1 MSMSTRPPTASQV
14 RRREPRSEGGKAFLT
29 ALGLLAVMWVVQAVN
44 ANLGEVLDQD
54 YGILPR
60 TAHGLIGIAAA
71 PWLHASWQHIEGN
84 SLPFVVLATLAAWRG
99 LGRFALASLIIIV
112 VAGLGTWLI
121 SPAGVVTIGA
131 SGWILGLFTYTIA
144 RGFFQH
150 RLADVITA
158 LIAGAVY
165 WGIIFDVLPQG
176 GGISWQDHL
185 SGAIGGLIAASVLC
199 RRRAAA
205 SPVKPPRPRGPA
217 GGSGG
222 L

>member
-1 MSMSTRPPTASQV
+1 MTASQV
-14 RRREPRSEGGKAFLT
+14 RRRGPASAGGRALLT
-29 ALGLLAVMWVVQAVN
+29 AAALLAVMWLVQAVN
-44 ANLGEVLDQD
+44 ANMGEVLDQD

-71 PWLHASWQHIEGN
+71 PWLHASWQHIESN
-84 SLPFVVLATLAAWRG
+84 SIPFLVLATLAAWRG

-121 SPAGVVTIGA
+121 SPPGVVTIGA
-131 SGWILGLFTYTIA
+131 SGWILGLLTYTIA
-144 RGFFQH
+144 RGFFQR
-150 RLADVITA
+150 RLADIVTA
-158 LIAGAVY
+158 LVAGALY

-185 SGAIGGLIAASVLC
+185 SGAIGGLIAAFVLA
-199 RRRAAA
+199 RRRVAA
-205 SPVKPPRPRGPA
+205 SPVIPSRRGEPA

>member
-1 MSMSTRPPTASQV
+1 MTASQA
-14 RRREPRSEGGKAFLT
+14 RNREPRSVGVKAFLV
-29 ALGLLAVMWVVQAVN
+29 AFLLLAVMWVIQAVN
-44 ANLGEVLDQD
+44 ANMGEILDQD
-54 YGILPR
+54 YGIVPR

-84 SLPFVVLATLAAWRG
+84 SLPFLVLATLAAWRG

-121 SPAGVVTIGA
+121 SPAGVTIGA
-131 SGWILGLFTYTIA
+131 SGWILGLFTYTVA
-144 RGFFQH
+144 RGFFQR

-158 LIAGAVY
+158 LIAGALY

-185 SGAIGGLIAASVLC
+185 SGAIGGLVAAFVLC

-205 SPVKPPRPRGPA
+205 TSPRPPRA
-217 GGSGG
+217 GSAG

>member
-1 MSMSTRPPTASQV
+1 MTASQV
-14 RRREPRSEGGKAFLT
+14 RKREPRSAGGKAFLT
-29 ALGLLAVMWVVQAVN
+29 AFGLLAVMWVVQAVN
-44 ANLGEVLDQD
+44 ANMGEVLDQD

-84 SLPFVVLATLAAWRG
+84 SLPFLVLATLAAWRG

-131 SGWILGLFTYTIA
+131 SGWILGLFTYTVA

-158 LIAGAVY
+158 LIAGALY
-165 WGIIFDVLPQG
+165 WGIIFDVVPQG

-205 SPVKPPRPRGPA
+205 SAVKPPRRREPA

>member
-1 MSMSTRPPTASQV
+1 MTARQV
-14 RRREPRSEGGKAFLT
+14 RKREPRSAAGKALLT
-29 ALGLLAVMWVVQAVN
+29 ALVLLAVMWVVQAVN
-44 ANLGEVLDQD
+44 ANMGEILDQD

-71 PWLHASWQHIEGN
+71 PWLHASWPHLEGN
-84 SLPFVVLATLAAWRG
+84 SFPFLVLATLAAWRG
-99 LGRFALASLIIIV
+99 VGRFALASLIIIV

-144 RGFFQH
+144 RGFWQH
-150 RLADVITA
+150 RLADVLTA
-158 LIAGAVY
+158 FVAGALY
-165 WGIIFDVLPQG
+165 WGIIFDVVPQG

-185 SGAIGGLIAASVLC
+185 SGAIGGLIAAYVLG

-205 SPVKPPRPRGPA
+205 SPAQPRRAEPA
-217 GGSGG
+217 GGSAG